1 MYDIAIIGAGMAG
14 LVCAQQLHQAGY
26 NVLILEKSRGLGGRI
41 ATRRLHDTLADHGT
55 CYLKPKGE
63 LMQQFVQLLCDR
75 HILQVWTDNSEFRS
89 LLPRWGIPNS
99 EFRYVAPAGM
109 NAIAKFLGQ
118 GLEVWRSQRVEAIA
132 CHNSHWQLSLESAR
146 PEATANQPSEVIAKA
161 VVFAIPAPQ
170 ALAILEP
177 LTELS
182 TVATLCERLR
192 SVEFNPCL
200 SVMAGYSSQLEP
212 QPDWQAVSFVDNPV
226 LAWVGW
232 DSSKRVE
239 KTGNYEVFVV
249 QSSADFARR
258 YLETSDLQAAGYEL
272 LAKASECL
280 LPWLAKPEW
289 IQVHRWRYAFPSRPL
304 AQSYLSTETNL
315 PLVCCGDWC
324 GGNFVEGAMHSGI
337 AAATEINR
345 QMEGRS
351 LPEANF
357 LQTIAPE

>member
-41 ATRRLHDTLADHGT
+41 ATRRLHNTLADHGT

-75 HILQVWTDNSEFRS
+75 HILQVWTDNSEFR
-89 LLPRWGIPNS
+89 IPNS
-99 EFRYVAPAGM
+99 AFRYVAPAGM

-132 CHNSHWQLSLESAR
+132 CHNSYWQLSLESAGS
-146 PEATANQPSEVIAKA
+146 EATTNRLSEVIAKA
-161 VVFAIPAPQ
+161 VVLAIPAPQ

-182 TVATLCERLR
+182 TVSTLCDRLR

-232 DSSKRVE
+232 DSSKRGE
-239 KTGNYEVFVV
+239 KTSNYEVFVV

-258 YLETSDLQAAGYEL
+258 YLDSDLQAAGYEL
-272 LAKASECL
+272 LANASECL

-289 IQVHRWRYAFPSRPL
+289 MQVHRWRYAFPSRPL
-304 AQSYLSTETNL
+304 MQSYLSTETNL

-337 AAATEINR
+337 AAAIEINR
-345 QMEGRS
+345 QMEERS
-351 LPEANF
+351 LPGSNF
-357 LQTIAPE
+357 LQAIALE

>member
-1 MYDIAIIGAGMAG
+1 
-14 LVCAQQLHQAGY
+14 
-26 NVLILEKSRGLGGRI
+26 
-41 ATRRLHDTLADHGT
+41 
-55 CYLKPKGE
+55 
-63 LMQQFVQLLCDR
+63 MQQFVQLLCDR
-75 HILQVWTDNSEFRS
+75 HILQVWTDNSEFR
-89 LLPRWGIPNS
+89 LPNS
-99 EFRYVAPAGM
+99 DFRYVAPAGM

-118 GLEVWRSQRVEAIA
+118 GLQIWRSQRVEAIA
-132 CHNSHWQLSLESAR
+132 FHDSNWQLSLESADC
-146 PEATANQPSEVIAKA
+146 EATAKERSEVIARA

-177 LTELS
+177 LTDLS
-182 TVATLCERLR
+182 TLCDRLR
-192 SVEFNPCL
+192 FVEFNPCL
-200 SVMAGYSSQLEP
+200 SVMAGYPTQLEP

-232 DSSKRVE
+232 DSSKRAK

-258 YLETSDLQAAGYEL
+258 YLEIPDLQAAGREL
-272 LAKASECL
+272 LTKASECL

-304 AQSYLSTETNL
+304 LQSYLSAETNL

-351 LPEANF
+351 LPGANF
-357 LQTIAPE
+357 LKALALG

>member
-1 MYDIAIIGAGMAG
+1 MYDIAVIGAGIAG
-14 LVCAQQLHQAGY
+14 LACAQQLHQAGY

-75 HILQVWTDNSEFRS
+75 HILQVWTDNSEFR
-89 LLPRWGIPNS
+89 
-99 EFRYVAPAGM
+99 YVAPAGM

-132 CHNSHWQLSLESAR
+132 FHNSYWQLSLESASS
-146 PEATANQPSEVIAKA
+146 EATANQPSEVIAKA
-161 VVFAIPAPQ
+161 VVLAIPAPQ

-182 TVATLCERLR
+182 TVCQQLR
-192 SVEFNPCL
+192 SVEFHPCL

-239 KTGNYEVFVV
+239 KTGNFEVFVV

-289 IQVHRWRYAFPSRPL
+289 LQVHRWRYAFPSRPL
-304 AQSYLSTETNL
+304 GQSCLSNETNL

-351 LPEANF
+351 LPGSNF
-357 LQTIAPE
+357 LQALALE